1 MNSKNKYLCKG
12 EHMKR
17 RRGSRLIRKID
28 NILEI
33 PKEVSTEIPKLTLIG
48 FEQLLIE
55 NFKGILEYEE
65 YFVKVSTSEGNIN
78 INGFNLSLN
87 QMTEDDIMING
98 KIDSIDFENEVDEG
112 DNNND
117 I

>member
-1 MNSKNKYLCKG
+1 MKKQKN
-12 EHMKR
+12 
-17 RRGSRLIRKID
+17 RLIRKID
-28 NILEI
+28 SILEI
-33 PKEVSTEIPKLTLIG
+33 PKEVSSEIPKITLIG

-65 YFVKVSTSEGNIN
+65 FFVKISTAIGNIN

-98 KIDSIDFENEVDEG
+98 KIDSIDLESQIDEG
-112 DNNND
+112 EN
-117 I
+117 

>member
-1 MNSKNKYLCKG
+1 
-12 EHMKR
+12 MKKPKPKAN
-17 RRGSRLIRKID
+17 RLIRKID

-33 PKEVSTEIPKLTLIG
+33 PREISTEIPKLTLIG

-65 YFVKVSTSEGNIN
+65 YFVKISTTVGNIN

-98 KIDSIDFENEVDEG
+98 KIDSVDFENEVDEG
-112 DNNND
+112 ENCND